1 MCRPSRKHLADY
13 AVLLQTEAAHEIK
26 ADLPGV
32 SKESVKLSVD
42 RPHHLT
48 LTVAEAEEAS
58 SPAEADSSKAWRLE
72 RSSRYAART
81 LRLPETADLAA
92 AKASLQDGVLT
103 ISVPKRDPQPS
114 QHTIAIE

>member
-1 MCRPSRKHLADY
+1 MLP
-13 AVLLQTEAAHEIK
+13 QTEAAHEIK

-32 SKESVKLSVD
+32 SKENVKLSVD
-42 RPHHLT
+42 KPNQLT
-48 LTVAEAEEAS
+48 LTVAETKEAR

-81 LRLPETADLAA
+81 LRLPATADLAG

-103 ISVPKRDPQPS
+103 VSVPKKEPEPS
-114 QHTIAIE
+114 QQTIAID